1 MTRIALPTLA
11 AAVVTSSVVGVA
23 IGAGDQERDTVSS
36 RSTAS
41 DSLDGPVVTGLAAE
55 RLGDR
60 RQPVSR
66 AARRVTLK
74 EKPEP
79 FSRAAR
85 RVTLQEKPTPV
96 GHRFATVALN
106 VRAGPGANHNPVTV
120 LDRAEKLPV
129 TGRSRGEWD
138 EVIHAGRAFWVA
150 GDYLARNKPEP
161 EQPEQSADQPEQTEP
176 IEQSVEQASEQEPV
190 TEPET
195 EPESAVAP
203 GGVSTAPCASGSSI
217 ESGITSAAVTVYRTV
232 CARFPTIGSYGGW
245 RGDGEHSSGRA
256 IDVMVS
262 GDLGWQVAEFLRANS
277 SSLGL
282 YDIIYSQ
289 RIWTQDRSSEGW
301 RYISDRGST
310 TANHYDHVHVQ
321 VY

>member
-1 MTRIALPTLA
+1 
-11 AAVVTSSVVGVA
+11 
-23 IGAGDQERDTVSS
+23 
-36 RSTAS
+36 
-41 DSLDGPVVTGLAAE
+41 
-55 RLGDR
+55 
-60 RQPVSR
+60 
-66 AARRVTLK
+66 
-74 EKPEP
+74 
-79 FSRAAR
+79 
-85 RVTLQEKPTPV
+85 
-96 GHRFATVALN
+96 
-106 VRAGPGANHNPVTV
+106 V

-161 EQPEQSADQPEQTEP
+161 EQPEQSADQPEQSEP
-176 IEQSVEQASEQEPV
+176 KEQSVEQASEQEPV

-203 GGVSTAPCASGSSI
+203 GGVSTAPCASASSI